1 MPPGPSG
8 KAWSAVSSVPGL
20 TGALVTLSAYPGRY
34 QSCPGRRR
42 GGAGRGGAIG
52 AAANHSEPLAPLP
65 VPVQFPPPPPS
76 PARPPSHLRRPPP
89 SPAPTRP
96 LPPRRHAGPRRG
108 GPQRTPRC
116 RRPRSARDASPAE
129 TRAPGRPPPAARR
142 LLRPRDKAGRPV
154 LREPRHAV
162 LFSVPPGRS
171 KGLTLCVARWQ
182 VSGEQAPDGSGGG
195 RAATACRKA
204 AQAVRPLPASG
215 DACHGACAV
224 LTVTRPG
231 VHVCLSGIAQS
242 STLVHV
248 LSGGHPEELQ
258 ACPTL
263 ARGSG
268 GKHMETSG
276 PALLSQF
283 IGAASAYLVL
293 QNPCRPLSYHLVFG
307 GKRYCRWRR
316 SAQHCLHRLRKSPLL
331 ELRGLA
337 GSTNLKFSS
346 CSHP

>member
-1 MPPGPSG
+1 MAGRGAQGVPGGRSWGWPSGGPAGAAEGGGPEGAPPAADRAGGERVGRGRRGPPAPAGVGVGGLAPPGGPPPAPPFLRPVLEIHTHSPTHPPIHTPPHTPRAQARSQTPAVHVPPGPSG

-20 TGALVTLSAYPGRY
+20 AGALVTLSAYPGRY

-204 AQAVRPLPASG
+204 AQAVRAPAR
-215 DACHGACAV
+215 V
-224 LTVTRPG
+224 R
-231 VHVCLSGIAQS
+231 
-242 STLVHV
+242 
-248 LSGGHPEELQ
+248 
-258 ACPTL
+258 
-263 ARGSG
+263 
-268 GKHMETSG
+268 
-276 PALLSQF
+276 
-283 IGAASAYLVL
+283 
-293 QNPCRPLSYHLVFG
+293 
-307 GKRYCRWRR
+307 
-316 SAQHCLHRLRKSPLL
+316 
-331 ELRGLA
+331 
-337 GSTNLKFSS
+337 
-346 CSHP
+346 